1 MLTTRLTEMLKVK
14 YPIMLAG
21 MAGVSLAEVVAA
33 VSNAGGYGVLGA
45 ANLSLEQLTDE
56 LARVRSLTDKPFGV
70 DLLHARNDN
79 PVEEVLRMIDGGA
92 TSFASGLGVPAKV
105 IGMCHEAG
113 LKVITVTASVKHARK
128 AAEAGCD
135 LIVAQGSEAGGHTGS
150 VGAFALL
157 PQVVDAVSIPVVAAG
172 GIFDGRGLVAALAFG
187 CSGVWIGTRFIA
199 SKEARAAQVYK
210 NAILKASDSD
220 TVVSRCWTGKT
231 LRAIRNPT
239 TDDWESRPQDI
250 QRYPEQRIR
259 MHEAGLLGFL
269 DPLLAERDPLHSC
282 FPAGQGCGGIHDV
295 QSCQQIVDDIVAG
308 AEAIL
313 ARGIVAGTQPNP
325 SPLVGEGGSDTDAK
339 RRSRSG

>member
-1 MLTTRLTEMLKVK
+1 MLATRLTEMLNVK

-45 ANLSLEQLTDE
+45 ANLGLEQLTDE
-56 LARVRSLTDKPFGV
+56 LARVRSLTKKPFGV

-79 PVEEVLRMIDGGA
+79 PVEEVRCMIDGGA

-105 IGMCHEAG
+105 VGMCHEAG
-113 LKVITVTASVKHARK
+113 MKVITVTASVKHAKK
-128 AAEAGCD
+128 AADAGCD

-150 VGAFALL
+150 IGAFALL

-172 GIFDGRGLVAALAFG
+172 GVFDGRGLVAALAFG
-187 CSGVWIGTRFIA
+187 CAGVWIGTRFIA

-210 NAILKASDSD
+210 NAIVKASDSD

-239 TDDWESRPQDI
+239 IDDWESRPQDI

-269 DPLLAERDPLHSC
+269 DPDLAERDPLHSC
-282 FPAGQGCGGIHDV
+282 FPAGQGCGAIHDV
-295 QSCQQIVDDIVAG
+295 QSCQQIVDEIVAG

-313 ARGIVAGTQPNP
+313 ARGIVPNP
-325 SPLVGEGGSDTDAK
+325 GERASH
-339 RRSRSG
+339 

>member
-1 MLTTRLTEMLKVK
+1 MLATRLTEMLNVK

-33 VSNAGGYGVLGA
+33 VSEAGGYGVLGA
-45 ANLSLEQLTDE
+45 GNMSPDEITDE
-56 LARVRSLTDKPFGV
+56 LARVRSMTSKPFGV
-70 DLLHARNDN
+70 DLLHAMNDN
-79 PVEEVLRMIDGGA
+79 PVEEVQRIIDGGA
-92 TSFASGLGVPAKV
+92 TSFAAGLGVPTRV

-113 LKVITVTASVKHARK
+113 LKVITVTATVKHARM

-157 PQVVDAVSIPVVAAG
+157 PQAVDAVPIPVVAAG

-187 CSGVWIGTRFIA
+187 CEGVWLGTRFVA

-210 NAILKASDSD
+210 NAIIKASESD

-239 TDDWESRPQDI
+239 TDEWERHPQDI
-250 QRYPEQRIR
+250 QKFPHQAQL
-259 MHEAGLLGFL
+259 MHSKGLMGFL
-269 DPLLAERDPLHSC
+269 FPEMAERDPAHNC
-282 FPAGQGCGGIHDV
+282 FPAGQGCGGIHEV
-295 QSCQQIVDDIVAG
+295 QSCKQIVDEIVSQAR
-308 AEAIL
+308 AIL
-313 ARGIVAGTQPNP
+313 SRGFG
-325 SPLVGEGGSDTDAK
+325 SGGK
-339 RRSRSG
+339 RMEEIHH

>member
-1 MLTTRLTEMLKVK
+1 MLATRLTELLNVK

-33 VSNAGGYGVLGA
+33 VSEAGGYGVLGA
-45 ANLSLEQLTDE
+45 GNLSPDEITDE
-56 LARVRSLTDKPFGV
+56 LARVRGMTKKPFGV

-79 PVEEVLRMIDGGA
+79 PVEEVRRMIDGGA
-92 TSFASGLGVPAKV
+92 TSFASGLGVPKNV

-128 AAEAGCD
+128 AADAGCD

-157 PQVVDAVSIPVVAAG
+157 PQAVDAVSIPVIAAG

-187 CSGVWIGTRFIA
+187 CAGVWIGTRFVA
-199 SKEARAAQVYK
+199 SQEARAARVYK
-210 NAILKASDSD
+210 NAIVKASDSD

-231 LRAIRNPT
+231 LRAIRNAT
-239 TDDWESRPQDI
+239 TDDWERRPQDI
-250 QRYPEQRIR
+250 QSYPLQRQR
-259 MHEAGLLGFL
+259 MYEAGLMGFL
-269 DPLLAERDPLHSC
+269 DPALAERDPEHTC
-282 FPAGQGCGGIHDV
+282 FPAGQGCGGIHEV
-295 QSCQQIVDDIVAG
+295 QTCRQIIDEIVAG

-313 ARGIVAGTQPNP
+313 ARGIG
-325 SPLVGEGGSDTDAK
+325 PLRPTVVS
-339 RRSRSG
+339 S

>member
-1 MLTTRLTEMLKVK
+1 MLSTRLTEMLNIR

-21 MAGVSLAEVVAA
+21 MAGVSFAEVVAA
-33 VSNAGGYGVLGA
+33 VSEAGGYGVLGA
-45 ANLSLEQLTDE
+45 GNMSLDE
-56 LARVRSLTDKPFGV
+56 ISDEMTRVRSLTDKPFGV

-79 PVEEVLRMIDGGA
+79 PVDEVRRIIDGGA
-92 TSFASGLGVPAKV
+92 TSFAAGLGVPKRV

-135 LIVAQGSEAGGHTGS
+135 MIIAQGSEAGGHTGS

-157 PQVVDAVSIPVVAAG
+157 PQAVDAVPIPVVAAG
-172 GIFDGRGLVAALAFG
+172 GVFDGRGLVAALAFG
-187 CSGVWIGTRFIA
+187 CEGVWIGTRFVA

-210 NAILKASDSD
+210 DAILKASDSD

-239 TDDWESRPQDI
+239 TDDWERRPQDI
-250 QRYPEQRIR
+250 KPYPEQGKAMR
-259 MHEAGLLGFL
+259 EAKLMGFL
-269 DPLLAERDPLHSC
+269 VPEWAERDPVHNC
-282 FPAGQGCGGIHDV
+282 FPAGQGCGAIHEV
-295 QSCQQIVDDIVAG
+295 QSCRQIVDEIVAG

-313 ARGIVAGTQPNP
+313 ARGV
-325 SPLVGEGGSDTDAK
+325 LKVGVGG
-339 RRSRSG
+339 